1 MLWIERYRPKTFS
14 EIQGQDN
21 IIRHLISF
29 AGSGNIPHLLLAG
42 PHGTGK
48 SSALSCLA
56 EELHKEREKENV
68 TIIDAG
74 TLFNQGKTYLEK
86 SEQYAHIY
94 KKEESL
100 LSNFKNIVRFFAGQK
115 PLDHDFR
122 LLAIEDAGMMTREAQ
137 QGLRR
142 IMERYSATCRFIFC
156 TTNPSAIIP
165 AITSRCLLLHFDALD
180 ENIILDTLN
189 RILEKESIPGSC
201 GKDDLDLIAQA
212 SGGDM
217 RKAIMLLQLT
227 AEKGIPP
234 DEDVADS
241 SDTGSLAE
249 LAFSSMKKGNFEESK
264 RYLESL
270 MIEYGLSGRE
280 VIGELV
286 KTAKREYAD
295 PKITCILA
303 DTDAILGESGND
315 FIQINNMAARIIS
328 EVFLVKDTASL

>member
-1 MLWIERYRPKTFS
+1 MLWIERYRPDSFS
-14 EIQGQDN
+14 GILGQEN
-21 IIRHLISF
+21 VIRHMESF
-29 AGSGNIPHLLLAG
+29 AGSGTVPHLLLAG

-48 SSALSCLA
+48 SSALCCLA
-56 EELHKEREKENV
+56 EELYGERKRENV
-68 TIIDAG
+68 SIIDAG
-74 TLFNQGKTYLEK
+74 TLFSQGKNYLEK
-86 SEQYAHIY
+86 SEQYSHIY
-94 KKEESL
+94 RKDESL

-115 PLDHDFR
+115 PLDHEFR
-122 LLAIEDAGMMTREAQ
+122 ILAIEDAGMMTREAQ

-156 TTNPSAIIP
+156 TSNPSAILP
-165 AITSRCLLLHFDALD
+165 AITSRCLLLHFGALGED
-180 ENIILDTLN
+180 VILERLHL
-189 RILEKESIPGSC
+189 ILEKESLADSC
-201 GKDDLDLIAQA
+201 DRDDLELIAHA

-227 AEKGIPP
+227 AENGIPP
-234 DEDVADS
+234 DQDIVDS
-241 SDTGSLAE
+241 SDTGTLAG
-249 LAFSSMKKGNFEESK
+249 LAFTSMKECSFEDSK

-280 VIGELV
+280 VITELV

-303 DTDAILGESGND
+303 ETDFILGESGND

-328 EVFLVKDTASL
+328 EVFLVKDSEPL